1 MGARRRGRELA
12 MQALYM
18 CEVTGRYDPE
28 AIAHMWE
35 QAEAP
40 DEARRF
46 ASQLV
51 QGVRE
56 RQVEIDQWIARAAE
70 NWRLERMS
78 PVDLCILRVATFEL
92 LAEERPPT
100 AVILDEA
107 IEIAKRFGTA
117 DSYVF
122 INGVLDRIAKELGVK
137 DTAAASAA
145 NRQ

>member
-18 CEVTGRYDPE
+18 CEVTGCYDPE
-28 AIAHMWE
+28 AIAHMWK

-117 DSYVF
+117 DSHVF

-137 DTAAASAA
+137 DTATANAA